1 MVFNWNVSFC
11 FLVLNCKQMCN
22 QLPSYSFF
30 FKASFD
36 RSILMTSSW
45 QTQNISCK
53 IITFQVFSK
62 YRFFWGYSFQ
72 INIQRKRSLLYVL
85 FCWLSNIVPS
95 FPLIAVMSVC
105 VWVMFLFTLQSVL
118 RVFVGCVVCDC
129 DCVKSWECLMRVC
142 FCVVYIDLN
151 NFTVSAIFSLLFA
164 VCFYLVL

>member
-1 MVFNWNVSFC
+1 MCFGLWLGSKQWFSIEMFRFVFLCWIVNKCVTNYLLIV
-11 FLVLNCKQMCN
+11 
-22 QLPSYSFF
+22 FF

-62 YRFFWGYSFQ
+62 YRFFFEVIVFRLISNESAAYFMSFFAGWV
-72 INIQRKRSLLYVL
+72 ISFHHSHWLL
-85 FCWLSNIVPS
+85 WW
-95 FPLIAVMSVC
+95 VC

-129 DCVKSWECLMRVC
+129 DCVKSWECLMTVC
-142 FCVVYIDLN
+142 VFV
-151 NFTVSAIFSLLFA
+151 LFI
-164 VCFYLVL
+164 